1 MRIEWAELC
10 RYAESGAGGL
20 IIVGGNL
27 DMAVAPTLP
36 TQIPLMMVV
45 KIGGINDLPAIDQIT
60 LRLIAPSGKQ
70 VMESQLGLV
79 TELKDNAVVPEGMK
93 LSQSVITWIGLVAEE
108 HGVYRFSVESTD
120 RSSYEVTFAVVAGT

>member
-10 RYAESGAGGL
+10 RYAESAGGGL

-27 DMAVAPTLP
+27 DMAVAPVLP
-36 TQIPLMMVV
+36 AQIPLTLVV

-60 LRLIAPSGKQ
+60 LRVVAPSGTQ
-70 VMESQLGLV
+70 VVESRMDMAI
-79 TELKDNAVVPEGMK
+79 ELRDEAVVPEGFK
-93 LSQSVITWIGLVAEE
+93 LSQSVIAGIMLTAEE

-120 RSSYEVTFAVVAGT
+120 GSSYEVTIAVVAGT